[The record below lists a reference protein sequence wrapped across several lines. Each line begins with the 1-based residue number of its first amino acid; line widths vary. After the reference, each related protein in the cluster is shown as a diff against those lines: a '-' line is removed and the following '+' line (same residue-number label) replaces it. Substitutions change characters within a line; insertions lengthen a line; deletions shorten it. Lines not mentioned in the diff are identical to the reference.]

1 MHRISVGHKQY
12 SSALPP
18 GIRYSNDQTHYGIG
32 RSIFFQG
39 TQSAPLN
46 LGTNAAYATYPVTV
60 EAWAYNTVAGGP
72 IIELQNPSTGQF
84 STLGDNFMGQAS
96 TPVATSSS
104 QSWTAWPAG
113 AWHHV
118 AFTLWSS
125 TASTTIADNITWWV
139 DGAANGSTFGGGMAL
154 SSSPVDYR
162 ATGTTQLWAGM
173 YQYTTSLANS
183 PFTGYISE
191 IRVSNNARY
200 GTARTAFSPP
210 NGAMT
215 SDANTLL
222 LYKAP

>member
-12 SSALPP
+12 SSSLPP

-39 TQSAPLN
+39 TQSAPLD

-72 IIELQNPSTGQF
+72 IIELQNPSTGQY

-96 TPVATSSS
+96 NPVAQSTL

-125 TASTTIADNITWWV
+125 TASTTVADKITWWI
-139 DGAANGSTFGGGMAL
+139 DGAANGSTYGGQLTL
-154 SSSPVDYR
+154 SSTPTNYQ
-162 ATGTTQLWAGM
+162 ATGTTRLLIGM
-173 YQYTTSLANS
+173 YQYTTLLANS

-191 IRVSNNARY
+191 IRVSSTARY
-200 GTARTAFSPP
+200 GTAATAFSPP